1 MNKEIQEKQHEYLW
15 KSDRGKLLLINNNLE
30 SKRTIL
36 IIKRYRLAKWV
47 FLKKGNLYSAL

>member
-47 FLKKGNLYSAL
+47 F